1 MMRWSNSVAC
11 RDEGK
16 GEGEGEAGPSNY
28 VRTYV
33 RTHVPI
39 WNQPALGAGPFD
51 MLGTGPLRGQA
62 LRFFFG
68 TTWDIPFKI
77 VGTVRSWDG
86 LAK

>member
-11 RDEGK
+11 RDEGR
-16 GEGEGEAGPSNY
+16 GRGRGRQALQITY

-33 RTHVPI
+33 RTYLFGTSPL
-39 WNQPALGAGPFD
+39 LGQAPLICLGQARFGAKPFD
-51 MLGTGPLRGQA
+51 
-62 LRFFFG
+62 FFG